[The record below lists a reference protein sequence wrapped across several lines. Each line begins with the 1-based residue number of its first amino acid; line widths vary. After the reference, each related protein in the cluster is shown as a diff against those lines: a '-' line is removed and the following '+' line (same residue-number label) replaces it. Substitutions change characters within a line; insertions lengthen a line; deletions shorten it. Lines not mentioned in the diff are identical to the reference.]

1 MEQNYFKT
9 INGYHY
15 LEPQEEL
22 KLAEEMRA
30 GKSAARDTLI
40 YSHLRMV
47 LPIVRRYKKHNIPL
61 EDLIQE
67 GNLGLITAVDKFDP
81 SHNTRLATYARAWV
95 EEFIKRK
102 VYKEHFVTDL
112 PQKYVKS
119 VLNRGDNA
127 ELGALEALKNP
138 VYIDYQMDEESGSY
152 ERLKDE
158 RDLPDERA
166 EKRELKSFLN
176 KKIRYILNEEE
187 SMIIEKRFFSQ
198 KSTYKEIGNAIH
210 FSLETVRNKEKKAC
224 EKLKRELRKDLLER

>member
-9 INGYHY
+9 INGYEY

-22 KLAEEMRA
+22 RLAEEMLA
-30 GKSAARDTLI
+30 GKQASRDKLI

-47 LPIVRRYKKHNIPL
+47 LPIARRYKKHNIPL

-81 SHNTRLATYARAWV
+81 VHNTRLATYARAWV

-119 VLNRGDNA
+119 VLGRGDNQ
-127 ELGALEALKNP
+127 EMGVLEALKNP
-138 VYIDYQMDEESGSY
+138 VYIDYQTDEDSGAY
-152 ERLKDE
+152 NRLKDE

-166 EKRELKSFLN
+166 EKKELKSFLN
-176 KKIRYILNEEE
+176 KKIRYVLDEEE
-187 SMIIEKRFFSQ
+187 TMIIEKRFFSK
-198 KSTYKEIGNAIH
+198 KSTYKEIGDVLN
-210 FSLETVRNKEKKAC
+210 FSLETIRNKEKKAFS
-224 EKLKRELRKDLLER
+224 KLKKELKKDLIQR